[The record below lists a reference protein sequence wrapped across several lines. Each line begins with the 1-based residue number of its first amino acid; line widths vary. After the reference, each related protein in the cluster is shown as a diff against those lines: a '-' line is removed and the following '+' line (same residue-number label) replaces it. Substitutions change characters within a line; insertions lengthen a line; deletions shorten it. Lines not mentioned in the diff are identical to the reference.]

1 MIEKFENID
10 NIMYFYEY
18 DVMEW
23 RKDRKIDFYIF
34 KNIFLVDIIVIDW
47 MIVKDG
53 KVVCEIFDYDFV
65 IVYLCFLNFL

>member
-18 DVMEW
+18 EVMKW

-34 KNIFLVDIIVIDW
+34 KDIFLVDIIVIEW
-47 MIVKDG
+47 MLVMDG
-53 KVVCEIFDYDFV
+53 EVVCEIFDYDFV